1 MKSMTG
7 YGKAEYC
14 DEQFKL
20 SVEIKTVNN
29 RFLDLSPKY
38 PRSFLG
44 LDDVIRKVVQQKVK
58 RGKADLY
65 VSFSRQGDLTQTL
78 EVDTSLAK
86 AYYQAS
92 RSILSE
98 IDSVTDDYTLT
109 SIMKA
114 PDVIKQSQE
123 DLDLEVLTKILTE
136 TLSNA
141 CDSLDKMRVYEGEK
155 LKTDLLTRMET
166 IEGLVLEI
174 SKRAP
179 MVSEEYRVKLVDR
192 ITQALQGV
200 VEVDEGRLLQEAAI
214 FADKSN
220 IDEELTRLKSH
231 IAQFRKIC
239 SGADE
244 VGKKL
249 DFLVQEFNR
258 EANTICSKSNDI
270 AVTDSALQL
279 KCEIEKIR
287 EQIQNVE

>member
-44 LDDVIRKVVQQKVK
+44 LDDVIRKTVQQNIK

-65 VSFSRQGDLTQTL
+65 ISFSRLGDANQVL
-78 EVDTSLAK
+78 EIDTALAK
-86 AYYQAS
+86 AYYNAS
-92 RSILSE
+92 RSILQELSG
-98 IDSVTDDYTLT
+98 ITDDYTL
-109 SIMKA
+109 SSVMKA
-114 PDVIKQSQE
+114 PDVIKQTQD
-123 DLDLEVLTKILTE
+123 DLDLEVITKILTE
-136 TLSNA
+136 TLQSA
-141 CDSLDKMRVYEGEK
+141 CESLDKMRVYEGEK
-155 LKTDLLTRMET
+155 LKNDLLSRVNT
-166 IEGLVLEI
+166 IEGLFKEI
-174 SKRAP
+174 ATRAP
-179 MVSEEYRVKLVDR
+179 MVSEEHKEKLIER
-192 ITQALQGV
+192 ITQALAG
-200 VEVDEGRLLQEAAI
+200 VEVDEGRILQEAAI
-214 FADKSN
+214 FADKCN
-220 IDEELTRLKSH
+220 IDEELTRLNSH
-231 IAQFRKIC
+231 ISQFRKIC
-239 SGADE
+239 EGNQD

-270 AVTDSALQL
+270 IVTDNALAL

-287 EQIQNVE
+287 EQIQNIE

>member
-1 MKSMTG
+1 MTG

-44 LDDVIRKVVQQKVK
+44 LDDVIRKTIQQKIK

-65 VSFSRQGDLTQTL
+65 ISFSRVGEANQVL
-78 EVDTSLAK
+78 ELDTALAK
-86 AYYQAS
+86 AYYNAS
-92 RSILSE
+92 RTILSE
-98 IDSVTDDYTLT
+98 IDGIADDYTL
-109 SIMKA
+109 SSVMKA
-114 PDVIKQSQE
+114 PDVIKQTQD
-123 DLDLEVLTKILTE
+123 DLDLEVLSKILTE

-141 CDSLDKMRVYEGEK
+141 CDSLDKMRSYEGEK
-155 LKTDLLTRMET
+155 LKGDLLSRVDT
-166 IEGLVLEI
+166 IEGLVKEI
-174 SKRAP
+174 ATRAP
-179 MVSEEYRVKLVDR
+179 MVSEEHKQKLLER
-192 ITQALQGV
+192 ITQALSGV
-200 VEVDEGRLLQEAAI
+200 EIDESRILQEAAI
-214 FADKSN
+214 FADKCN
-220 IDEELTRLKSH
+220 IDEELTRLNSH
-231 IAQFRKIC
+231 ISQFRKIC
-239 SGADE
+239 ETSND

-270 AVTDSALQL
+270 RLTDNALAL

-287 EQIQNVE
+287 EQIQNIE

>member
-44 LDDVIRKVVQQKVK
+44 LDDVIRKTIQQKIK

-65 VSFSRQGDLTQTL
+65 ISFSRVGEANQVL
-78 EVDTSLAK
+78 ELDTALAK
-86 AYYQAS
+86 AYYNAS
-92 RSILSE
+92 RTILSE
-98 IDSVTDDYTLT
+98 IDGITDDYTL
-109 SIMKA
+109 SSVMKA
-114 PDVIKQSQE
+114 PDVIKQTQD
-123 DLDLEVLTKILTE
+123 DLDLEVLSKILTE

-141 CDSLDKMRVYEGEK
+141 CDSLDKMRSYEGEK
-155 LKTDLLTRMET
+155 LKGDLLSRVDT
-166 IEGLVLEI
+166 IESLVKEI
-174 SKRAP
+174 ATRAP
-179 MVSEEYRVKLVDR
+179 MVSEEHKQKLLER
-192 ITQALQGV
+192 ITQALSGV
-200 VEVDEGRLLQEAAI
+200 EIDESRILQEAAI
-214 FADKSN
+214 FADKCN
-220 IDEELTRLKSH
+220 IDEELTRLNSH
-231 IAQFRKIC
+231 ISQFRKIC
-239 SGADE
+239 ETSND

-270 AVTDSALQL
+270 KVTDNALAL

-287 EQIQNVE
+287 EQIQNIE